1 MTQPS
6 VFYDY
11 LPVAACHF
19 KKNGPNIKF
28 SDVVTI
34 LLPAIKPKSGI
45 NPTAK
50 GPMSSPQKATNLP
63 LRFFLALY
71 LGQGALEM
79 AIPSNAAAATPAA
92 EKLEDLH
99 MAALGDSITRAF
111 NANTPIDHPQNSW
124 STGNTDSGTFRRGRV
139 RSHAEYLR
147 LLTGRNVVVHNVA
160 RTGAETTDLQRQVSE
175 LSGIEIEY
183 ATILIGA
190 NDLCINGEGALGQS
204 PDMSLY
210 AERVERAVETL
221 IDRNPNIKILLVSI
235 PDMLRLQS
243 IGHETSCQ
251 SRWSTFAIC
260 QNLLHENIS
269 PSDLDTFGAQ
279 WRTANDDLRL
289 IAERHS
295 QNVLYSSVLSEYPF
309 ERKHV
314 SNLDCFHP
322 NIVGQNL
329 LSQETWATGWWGTAK

>member
-6 VFYDY
+6 VFYDF
-11 LPVAACHF
+11 LPPTPCHF

-28 SDVVTI
+28 SDVLTI
-34 LLPAIKPKSGI
+34 LLPAIKPKSGT
-45 NPTAK
+45 NPTGK
-50 GPMSSPQKATNLP
+50 GHMSSPQKGRNLP
-63 LRFFLALY
+63 LRFFIALY

-79 AIPSNAAAATPAA
+79 AIPVTAAASPVTEQP
-92 EKLEDLH
+92 KDLH

-124 STGNTDSGTFRRGRV
+124 STGNTDAGRFRRGNV
-139 RSHAEYLR
+139 RSHAEYLSI
-147 LLTGRNVVVHNVA
+147 LTGRTVIVHNVA

-175 LSGIEIEY
+175 LSGIDIEY

-190 NDLCINGEGALGQS
+190 NDLCINGKGALGQS
-204 PDMSLY
+204 PDMSRY
-210 AERVERAVETL
+210 AERVELAVETL

-269 PSDLDTFGAQ
+269 PADLDTFGAQ

-289 IAERHS
+289 IAERHG

-322 NIVGQNL
+322 NIAGQNL